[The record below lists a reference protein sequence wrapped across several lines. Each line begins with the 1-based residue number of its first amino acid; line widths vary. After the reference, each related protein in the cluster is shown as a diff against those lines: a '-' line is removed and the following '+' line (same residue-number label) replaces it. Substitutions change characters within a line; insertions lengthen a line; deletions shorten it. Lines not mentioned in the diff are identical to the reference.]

1 MAASGSGEAE
11 RRREDDDDNGGPC
24 GKCRQEAGL
33 PRLKVTEGASSC
45 QEFPQE
51 NEGPD
56 QVGQQEQV
64 QAEGCSA
71 VGAEPVVCDTLE
83 LADAKRRC
91 AQVLQPPSSW
101 AARP

>member
-33 PRLKVTEGASSC
+33 PRLKGTEGASSC

-56 QVGQQEQV
+56 QVGQQEQ
-64 QAEGCSA
+64 AEGCSA
-71 VGAEPVVCDTLE
+71 VGAEPVVCDTLK